1 MSEITLLDA
10 DQVAPEVLHAAFRDA
25 FADYLA
31 GPFELPLAQ
40 WPAFLARQGVD
51 LRASRT
57 AWRAGRLF
65 AFALVARRDGARWR
79 LATMGAVPAARG
91 GGAAPRLLDELIGRA
106 AAAGVAQLELEVFAQ
121 NERAARLYRGRG
133 FAERHALRGW
143 VKDVPADAA
152 PAAPPAAVARDDA
165 LAWLRDAESAL
176 PDLPLQ
182 VCAPV
187 LAAATTPWTAWRR
200 GRAQLC
206 FAAAGPALVNVTSLI
221 DRDPAQADARA
232 LLAALQARHPGHTLK
247 VPPLQRDDVGGDA
260 LRAAGFA
267 PLPLHQLWM
276 VRPVA
281 QPSPA
286 A

>member
-1 MSEITLLDA
+1 MSDIALLEA
-10 DQVAPEVLHAAFRDA
+10 DRVAPEALHAAFREA

-31 GPFELPLAQ
+31 GPFELPLAH

-51 LRASRT
+51 LRASRS
-57 AWRAGRLF
+57 AWRAGRLL

-91 GGAAPRLLDELIGRA
+91 SGAAPRLLDDLIGRA
-106 AAAGVAQLELEVFAQ
+106 AAASVAQLELEVFAQ

-133 FAERHALRGW
+133 FVERHALRGW
-143 VKDVPADAA
+143 MKDVPADAS

-165 LAWLRDAESAL
+165 LAWLRDAEAVR

-182 VCAPV
+182 VCASV
-187 LAAATTPWTAWRR
+187 LAAAATPWTAWRE
-200 GRAQLC
+200 GAAQLC
-206 FAAAGPALVNVTSLI
+206 FAAAGPALVNVVSLV
-221 DRDPAQADARA
+221 DLDPAQHDAQR
-232 LLAALQARHPGHTLK
+232 LLAAFVAQHPGHTLK
-247 VPPLQRDDVGGDA
+247 VPPLQRDDLGGAA

-276 VRPVA
+276 TRPLA
-281 QPSPA
+281 P
-286 A
+286 